1 MDWNYKHFA
10 EQAVFNAP
18 MQSVLEAARSVGA
31 KELGPVQ
38 ETAEGFTARGYR
50 GFHTTLATFRAASG
64 TSGTELKVEL
74 EVKRFSLW
82 GYILWD
88 PFGFYS
94 AMIDKWFSEISQR
107 LSPGE
112 DQAVVSKTTRSY
124 RVQRGC
130 LAGCLVWFVVA
141 ACLGTA
147 GVAVDQQLFPQLSG
161 STPGPLTA
169 VASMVAIAAGVLA
182 FLYVRHPDGRTA
194 KFINARLGRD
204 RGRGTG

>member
-1 MDWNYKHFA
+1 MDWDYKHFE

-18 MQSVLEAARSVGA
+18 IHSLLEAARSVA
-31 KELGPVQ
+31 ANELGPVQ
-38 ETAEGFTARGYR
+38 ETADGFAASGYR
-50 GFHTTLATFRAASG
+50 GFHTTLATFRAASV

-94 AMIDKWFSEISQR
+94 AMIDKWFSEISER
-107 LSPGE
+107 LSPTE
-112 DQAVVSKTTRSY
+112 DQAVVSKSTRSY

-130 LAGCLVWFVVA
+130 LAGCLVWFVAA

-147 GVAVDQQLFPQLSG
+147 AVGVDQKLFPQLSG

-169 VASMVAIAAGVLA
+169 IASLVAIAAGIVA
-182 FLYVRHPDGRTA
+182 FLYVRYPDGPTA
-194 KFINARLGRD
+194 KFINGRLGRG
-204 RGRGTG
+204 RSRGTG